1 MLRYTDKHMTYCPV
15 TDVALHRQADDLRL
29 VTDVALH
36 RQADDLRLVTD
47 ARITESGNVSG
58 ARHQKTDTAQQCICM
73 HTLSA
78 LPVMANG
85 KKRTIIIIKTEISM
99 AHDP

>member
-1 MLRYTDKHMTYCPV
+1 MSGMSLRYTDKHMTYCP
-15 TDVALHRQADDLRL
+15 